1 MPRAKGNRWI
11 VVTGSPSPHNL
22 VAPSRALAKVRARA
36 NPVLRSNRPA
46 LPESRDPDYLLELQM
61 DAMYASQDAY
71 AIERR
76 MPLAD
81 FECTK
86 HGEVY
91 CLACTG
97 DRSSTTSALP
107 ARLCIKPVQDL
118 ERLGRLSIR
127 LRLRRILDKRRQRD

>member
-97 DRSSTTSALP
+97 GSILDDLRAAREALYK
-107 ARLCIKPVQDL
+107 ART
-118 ERLGRLSIR
+118 R
-127 LRLRRILDKRRQRD
+127 LRKARTALDPSSATEDLRQEETT